1 MVRRETD
8 GVWITL
14 KEIVAAPVDEVLAC
28 FTTPEGITRWLA
40 VAAQVD
46 LRVDDEDA
54 GTITLAWDRDFKR
67 TLTIAVRE
75 YDPEAARIVWDWYP
89 DPLSD
94 ESVPVTITIVPD
106 LDHGTR
112 IILREGPFG
121 EQPDTLIAMADAAE
135 SWRWYLCNLRS
146 VLETKHDMRSVRPL

>member
-14 KEIVAAPVDEVLAC
+14 KETIAAPMDEVLAC
-28 FTTPEGITRWLA
+28 LTTPEGITRWLA
-40 VAAQVD
+40 VDARID
-46 LRVDDEDA
+46 LRSG
-54 GTITLAWDRDFKR
+54 GTMTLAWDRDFNR
-67 TLTIAVRE
+67 TLTIGIRE
-75 YDPEAARIVWDWYP
+75 YDPEAGRIVWEWYP

-94 ESVPVTITIVPD
+94 DSVPVSITVSPD
-106 LDHGTR
+106 VEHGSR
-112 IILREGPFG
+112 LILREGPFA
-121 EQPDTLIAMADAAE
+121 EDADTLIAMADAAE